1 MIKGWAYADDPFCRS
16 GEGLTRFRGKKNLG
30 RQASFLVLSEPV
42 AGAQDLILPE
52 WLHSGAALA
61 TAHGLPA
68 GHLPVTPFI
77 FGCEEETNLKKPA
90 VGFGLHLTLDGYE
103 CSYERLTNL
112 DAIYEFLDTC
122 PDMIHMTKI
131 MPPYAFKYHG
141 KVEDDW
147 GLSGFVL
154 IAESHISIHTF
165 PEKGYASVDIF
176 SCKEFDAE
184 SASDIIAS
192 KFEAKTYERNF
203 MMRGRHFPKDIAR
216 SRQIVEL
223 ERESSK
229 VKEPKL

>member
-1 MIKGWAYADDPFCRS
+1 MQARGGVNKVS
-16 GEGLTRFRGKKNLG
+16 GQKNLG

-61 TAHGLPA
+61 TAHGVPA
-68 GHLPVTPFI
+68 GHFPVTPLSL
-77 FGCEEETNLKKPA
+77 GCEEENNLKKPA

-165 PEKGYASVDIF
+165 PERNYLSLDIF
-176 SCKEFDAE
+176 SCKGFDYQQAVDYATE
-184 SASDIIAS
+184 C
-192 KFEAKTYERNF
+192 F
-203 MMRGRHFPKDIAR
+203 GIAR
-216 SRQIVEL
+216 HEINLLDRGLEFPREIKTVERLMRQ
-223 ERESSK
+223 ERK
-229 VKEPKL
+229 QMQG